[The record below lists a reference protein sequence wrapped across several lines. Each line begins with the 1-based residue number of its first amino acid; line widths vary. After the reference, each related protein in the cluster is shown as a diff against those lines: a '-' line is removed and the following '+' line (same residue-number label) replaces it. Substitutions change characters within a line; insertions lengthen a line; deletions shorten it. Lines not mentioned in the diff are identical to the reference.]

1 MSRVIS
7 IANQKGGVGKTTTA
21 VNLAASLAVAELSVL
36 LVDLDPQG
44 NATSGIGLEKE
55 THQGIYRALIKEA
68 SMESL
73 IVDTALRYLK
83 VVPSSIDLIGAE
95 VELID
100 AERREFALKEA
111 LSGLTR
117 DFDYILIDCP
127 PSLSI
132 LTVNALVASDAV
144 IIPLQCEYYSLEGI
158 TQILNTIELIKA
170 ELNPGLEIE
179 GVLLTMFDSRNRLAH
194 QVMEEVRAHFSDKAF
209 CTVIPRNVR
218 ISESPSFGKPVLLY
232 DVQSKGA
239 QCYLELAREV
249 YGRDSGAGKKTGDVV
264 NIQ

>member
-1 MSRVIS
+1 MSRIIS

-21 VNLAASLAVAELSVL
+21 VNLAASLAVAELRIL
-36 LVDLDPQG
+36 LIDLDPQG
-44 NATSGIGLEKE
+44 NATSGLGLEKDSP
-55 THQGIYRALIKEA
+55 GGVYRALIKEA
-68 SMESL
+68 PLGSL
-73 IVDTALRYLK
+73 IRETALSFLK
-83 VVPSSIDLIGAE
+83 AVPSSIDLIGAE

-100 AERREFALKEA
+100 AESREFALKEA
-111 LSGLTR
+111 IEGLDE

-158 TQILNTIELIKA
+158 SQIMKTIDLIKA

-194 QVMEEVRAHFSDKAF
+194 QVVNEVREFFSDKAF
-209 CTVIPRNVR
+209 STVIPRNVR

-232 DVQSKGA
+232 DVQSRGA

-249 YGRDSGAGKKTGDVV
+249 FNRDTNAGGRLSA
-264 NIQ
+264 Q